1 MLAVPLAS
9 TSSNSHELFAQR
21 LTEMTPNVPLVLD
34 DDGSY
39 YFAMKG
45 HARPRPSLQDQ
56 RGLVFQPIRLEEGRG
71 SDGTGIIN
79 IFGLTEHGSTVMVS
93 VRDYHQWFYMPHP
106 EGFKVKQAPAW
117 RDKLNV
123 RRFPGPY
130 LKLVG
135 KDNVVAKILPLT
147 EALKV
152 YVALPDELDNLKN
165 KSPHNGSFPDNPRLT
180 LFPQMLVSTGTV
192 SETTEGNDKYLAA
205 FMREK
210 KVQVMN
216 WLSLSSGTYRVV
228 PDDSRVST
236 CQLEVTASG
245 RNIVLLASS
254 RTELVTQRLPEIA
267 PLRVLSFDVETM
279 VFRPT
284 PPATRAPF
292 PHPTT
297 SEVLQISNIISRR
310 YGKDQS
316 MELSSRVIFT
326 LGKCAAIS
334 GAQVFWF
341 DTEEELL
348 LSWHQF
354 VKSIDPDVIT
364 GYNMGRFDLPFLLA
378 RAKILGI
385 QDTFGRLGRLEGGM
399 LLLSAESWSFMRVCV
414 PDPCLHFSPWDANA
428 PQNEWK
434 DMPIVPGRITFD
446 ASNYIARNKFALGL
460 ASARLGDVA
469 LQLLGEAKLDLC
481 FELVQDYQEGGPET
495 RRRMALYCLKDA
507 YLVQRLLDVH
517 SCLRNDLALARGNSV
532 TVEELA
538 TRNGN
543 RNAH

>member
-117 RDKLNV
+117 RDKLN
-123 RRFPGPY
+123 
-130 LKLVG
+130 KLVG

-152 YVALPDELDNLKN
+152 YVALPDELDNLK
-165 KSPHNGSFPDNPRLT
+165 K
-180 LFPQMLVSTGTV
+180 MLVSTGTV

-385 QDTFGRLGRLEGGM
+385 QDTFGRLGRLE
-399 LLLSAESWSFMRVCV
+399 
-414 PDPCLHFSPWDANA
+414 DPCLHFSPWDANA